1 MPLELIAES
10 CGAVEHTPVSGQRG
24 VWEEVKTMANVLN
37 LQTDT
42 VEAPQETKKSH
53 KSYWYCSG
61 YGKSHK
67 SYYYCGGWW
76 W

>member
-1 MPLELIAES
+1 
-10 CGAVEHTPVSGQRG
+10 
-24 VWEEVKTMANVLN
+24 MANVLN
-37 LQTDT
+37 LQADT
-42 VEAPQETKKSH
+42 VEVTQETKKSH